1 VVNLED
7 WKTKLSVLWLLSA
20 VSGVSFVLFALLE
33 SGDLSQIMGLKVD
46 SSLLLLFTVIF
57 LVPLIMAFLSQTLN
71 DKANRWT
78 NIIVGAVFIIIP
90 IIGLIGALANQSV
103 VAINPVFGIV
113 VLALIVWYAWK
124 SKQKA

>member
-46 SSLLLLFTVIF
+46 SSLLLTFTVIF

-78 NIIVGAVFIIIP
+78 NIIVGAVTSIFP
-90 IIGLIGALANQSV
+90 ITGLIATLATPSV
-103 VAINPVFGIV
+103 IAINTPFGI
-113 VLALIVWYAWK
+113 LWSALIVWYAWK
-124 SKQKA
+124 WK